1 MGYLSSDYLVLS
13 EMKLD
18 DSFPSAQFS
27 LSNYDIGD
35 RRDKDKNL
43 GCLIEYVK
51 KGISRKRTKIFEPR
65 KSE

>member
-27 LSNYDIGD
+27 PSNYDIGD

-43 GCLIEYVK
+43 GYLIEYVK
-51 KGISRKRTKIFEPR
+51 KGISRERIMIFEPR